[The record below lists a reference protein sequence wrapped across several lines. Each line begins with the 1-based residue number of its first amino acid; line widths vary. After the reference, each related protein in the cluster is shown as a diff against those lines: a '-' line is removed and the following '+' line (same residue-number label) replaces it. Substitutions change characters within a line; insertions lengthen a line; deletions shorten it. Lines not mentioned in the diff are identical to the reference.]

1 MRKSLT
7 LLGLLSVMFCL
18 SVDTAIYAYGM
29 PGLSG
34 MKNSSRKKNT
44 AKKQADKMSS
54 RYRQSGK
61 GKHSNNTAVVRSS
74 MPAVFVPEGLRDAAA
89 PAAVNEGPG
98 SVHDAVLLIQRG
110 DASNDITY
118 YQQALALLQRINS
131 LPIFPSQRYTK
142 ADMYNLMG
150 YASQKLAKTRSEYM
164 TAEEFYKKALLTD
177 SKNIQANKNLGKLY
191 ADLYRITG
199 RESFL
204 DEAEKYETFLTNML
218 RRTQNALSS
227 LTNDI
232 ESISEEDAEKALRN
246 MDPDSDWY
254 NNI

>member
-7 LLGLLSVMFCL
+7 LLGLLSIIFCL
-18 SVDTAIYAYGM
+18 SVDTAMYAYGVPGM
-29 PGLSG
+29 PS
-34 MKNSSRKKNT
+34 MKSSSKKKNT

-61 GKHSNNTAVVRSS
+61 RTNNTSAVRAS
-74 MPAVFVPEGLRDAAA
+74 MPTVFVPEGLRDAAT

-110 DASNDITY
+110 DASKDITY

-204 DEAEKYETFLTNML
+204 DEAEKYETLLTNML
-218 RRTQNALSS
+218 RRTQNALLS
-227 LTNDI
+227 LTTDI
-232 ESISEEDAEKALRN
+232 ESISEEDAERALRA

>member
-18 SVDTAIYAYGM
+18 AVNTATYAYGL
-29 PGLSG
+29 PGVPS
-34 MKNSSRKKNT
+34 MKKSSRKKNT

-54 RYRQSGK
+54 QYRQSGK
-61 GKHSNNTAVVRSS
+61 RSNNTAAVRSPVS
-74 MPAVFVPEGLRDAAA
+74 TVFVPERLRDTVT

-110 DASNDITY
+110 DESNDITY

-131 LPIFPSQRYTK
+131 LPIFPSQKYTK

-164 TAEEFYKKALLTD
+164 TAEDFYKKALLTD
-177 SKNIQANKNLGKLY
+177 SRNIQANKNLGKLY

-227 LTNDI
+227 LTNNI
-232 ESISEEDAEKALRN
+232 ESVSEEDALTALRS